1 MTEHIS
7 LLFCPCKMHAT
18 ADMKSVKQLS
28 CLTLT
33 LVMVVIDR
41 VACHLACDLHMT
53 TLQKEGLGTSVP

>member
-1 MTEHIS
+1 MKEHIS
-7 LLFCPCKMHAT
+7 PLFLPFKIDAT
-18 ADMKSVKQLS
+18 ADMKYVKQLS

-33 LVMVVIDR
+33 LVIVVIDR